1 MVRGRAGSGHSHQGI
16 KTQNPID
23 CLTVH
28 SNSFGERKNQENL
41 EWILGTQDKPPTQKR
56 RLLTAFPAVE
66 VEFRKINKKF
76 TEI

>member
-28 SNSFGERKNQENL
+28 SNSFGERKNQENS
-41 EWILGTQDKPPTQKR
+41 E
-56 RLLTAFPAVE
+56 
-66 VEFRKINKKF
+66 
-76 TEI
+76 